1 MLLTFGLSAVPVV
14 KAQLRPELCF
24 LPEEWNT
31 STAPRS
37 WLGPAVVL
45 AQDLLLFGF
54 QHARQRCQ
62 HRQVNANKASV
73 IGANLI
79 ASTLVHKFVLLT
91 KSVF

>member
-1 MLLTFGLSAVPVV
+1 MLLTLGLSAVHVA
-14 KAQLRPELCF
+14 KAKVRPELF
-24 LPEEWNT
+24 LLPEEWNT
-31 STAPRS
+31 NAAPRS
-37 WLGPAVVL
+37 WLGRAVVL

-62 HRQVNANKASV
+62 HRQVNANGV

-91 KSVF
+91 KNAF